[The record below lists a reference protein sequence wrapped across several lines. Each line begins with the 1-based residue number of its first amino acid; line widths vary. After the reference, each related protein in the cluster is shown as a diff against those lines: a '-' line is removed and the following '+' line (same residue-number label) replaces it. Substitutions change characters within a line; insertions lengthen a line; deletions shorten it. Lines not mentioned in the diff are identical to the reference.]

1 MAMSVVLGDFPPNNG
16 KITRKQHLN
25 NEIFPLSVP
34 EALSH
39 KGSHLAAHAAYGVRI
54 FLARWKAK
62 LSLNQWVTKQEET
75 EVNKGHQ
82 NEAFHG
88 KKRQMAA

>member
-1 MAMSVVLGDFPPNNG
+1 
-16 KITRKQHLN
+16 
-25 NEIFPLSVP
+25 
-34 EALSH
+34 
-39 KGSHLAAHAAYGVRI
+39 LAAHAAYGVRI